1 MWERMGT
8 SCAPSL
14 QAMARVCQCS
24 CLDFSCLK
32 VNDLTTKEFCQVL
45 TISLFFQPVQ
55 SLLWCRY
62 SQLKVNCWLSV
73 VVTAFLVVKLY
84 LSSLSDRRSGN
95 VIALQT
101 VAPEK
106 GNTSLKSSEN
116 QSKLWKSAIQ
126 NSPKNTKFAIMR
138 NPCHS
143 SSIHPPWARWR
154 TCFTLYWLPQV
165 VGQQMQNTQI
175 KKYCWK
181 KLTIPCLKWTT
192 VLAVPG
198 QQL

>member
-84 LSSLSDRRSGN
+84 LSSLSDRSPHDVMETPLPCKRSH
-95 VIALQT
+95 
-101 VAPEK
+101 
-106 GNTSLKSSEN
+106 LKRETRHLNLVKISQNCEN
-116 QSKLWKSAIQ
+116 QQFRIPPKIRNSRLWEIRVIVQA
-126 NSPKNTKFAIMR
+126 
-138 NPCHS
+138 
-143 SSIHPPWARWR
+143 SILLLGRGGEP
-154 TCFTLYWLPQV
+154 
-165 VGQQMQNTQI
+165 
-175 KKYCWK
+175 
-181 KLTIPCLKWTT
+181 
-192 VLAVPG
+192 VLIYTDCRK
-198 QQL
+198 